1 MLILA
6 ETKRIR
12 PTRSTT
18 YHRLSAG
25 DGLHSKDVGMCID
38 DRHSEISFSLLFHRI
53 ESIFSVFVDAFTKT
67 KKTFWLKAL
76 PEIGNHFW
84 RSTVL
89 RQVVDKTVVKSVGM
103 IDIGCKPVA
112 VLLWVR
118 RQMEQFTRGTD
129 VLQ

>member
-1 MLILA
+1 
-6 ETKRIR
+6 
-12 PTRSTT
+12 
-18 YHRLSAG
+18 
-25 DGLHSKDVGMCID
+25 MCID
-38 DRHSEISFSLLFHRI
+38 DRHNEISFSLLFHWI